1 MISSGSIEPELQLT
15 LASPS
20 GRWVLAAAVLGSAMA
35 SLDATVVNVAL
46 PAIGRDLQA
55 SFEGLQWVITGYTLT
70 LASFIL
76 VGGALGDRFGRRRV
90 FTVGTVWF
98 AGASTICALAP
109 STETLVAARA
119 FQGIGAALLTPG
131 SLAMIQASFTEQGR
145 GKAIGAWS
153 AFGGAATAI
162 GPFLGGYLV
171 QGPGWRWVFLINVPV
186 AAIIV
191 AIAGRHVPESRDPHA
206 PAHLDLS
213 GAALGALGMAGVI
226 YALIGTSGGAS
237 ITTFITLLVGIAFLA
252 AFVVNER
259 RSPNAMI
266 PSSMLQYR
274 QFNAANIVTFALY
287 AALSGLFFLLAID
300 LQVVAGFSPVMAGT
314 ALLPI
319 TGIMLVLSS
328 PVGDLATRTGPRLPM
343 SLGPLIAACGVLLL
357 LRIGPNASYVADV
370 LPAVTVFGFGIA
382 LLVAPLTIAVLG
394 AVPAEHRRRR
404 LGNEQCRSSHRR
416 GAGRSGSAADCRD
429 FGRRLPGP
437 ACLRGRVPHCLVRQ
451 RRVVGGEQPY
461 RCVVDSRSASFHGR
475 APSETVLRDRRATA
489 ATRAD
494 SDCGHDFSLAL

>member
-394 AVPAEHRRRR
+394 AVPAEHAGVASGMNNAVARTAGVLAVAVLPLIAGISGDDYQDPLAFAAGFRIA
-404 LGNEQCRSSHRR
+404 LFVSAVLLVASSLIAAWLIRDPR
-416 GAGRSGSAADCRD
+416 PSTGA
-429 FGRRLPGP
+429 LP
-437 ACLRGRVPHCLVRQ
+437 Q
-451 RRVVGGEQPY
+451 RRFCAIEGPPLQPE
-461 RCVVDSRSASFHGR
+461 
-475 APSETVLRDRRATA
+475 PTA
-489 ATRAD
+489 IAD
-494 SDCGHDFSLAL
+494 MTSP